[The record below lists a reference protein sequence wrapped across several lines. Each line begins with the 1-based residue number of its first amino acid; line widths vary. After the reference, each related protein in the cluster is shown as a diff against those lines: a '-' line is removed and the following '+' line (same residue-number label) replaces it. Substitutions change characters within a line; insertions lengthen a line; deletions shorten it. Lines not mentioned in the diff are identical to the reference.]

1 MSTRLTQALKKRA
14 ISWAGQLT
22 RLAKSFAPNHVK
34 PAISSSVEVKN
45 DNTFIIRTTANRRIA
60 PDARAQEFGSG
71 LRARRGSKKKY
82 PIEPKTKKFLAFHWE
97 VADANANATIA
108 GGRFSRFTFLPD
120 GRVIFPLVMHPG
132 IQAANGGKGYIAPA
146 IKELKKRAKAEL
158 DKDMREVILGDLRQ
172 SFGRKR

>member
-1 MSTRLTQALKKRA
+1 MSARLTQALKKRA

-82 PIEPKTKKFLAFHWE
+82 PIQPKTKRALAFSWE
-97 VADANANATIA
+97 VASSNPEN
-108 GGRFSRFTFLPD
+108 FTMLPD
-120 GRVIFPLVMHPG
+120 GRVLLMEVQHPG